1 MDWVTEYI
9 EEFQYF
15 AIALVLFLAG
25 LGVPIP
31 EDIPLIYGG
40 VMAGQGKLNV
50 TIHFLVSMIFILVG
64 DTCLYFIGKKLAKKK
79 QAADLNGKEIDSQEG
94 SRFDKLIKPET
105 RAKVQSY
112 FDRYGSWA
120 VFFGRFVAGIRG
132 AVFLTAG
139 LTGFPLKRFL
149 ILDGLAALISVP
161 VWIGI
166 GLWFGKRWTVIVD
179 HIKSYQFYV
188 IGGVIVICVA
198 WWLIKRKKKDN
209 QNIA

>member
-1 MDWVTEYI
+1 MEWVIEYI
-9 EEFQYF
+9 EEFQYV

-40 VMAGQGKLNV
+40 VMAGQGKLDV
-50 TIHFLVSMIFILVG
+50 TIHFLVSMVFILIG
-64 DTCLYFIGKKLAKKK
+64 DTCLYFIGKKLAQKNKNNHSE
-79 QAADLNGKEIDSQEG
+79 LNTDAQEK
-94 SRFDKLIKPET
+94 SRFDKLVKPEMQ
-105 RAKVQSY
+105 AKVQGY

-149 ILDGLAALISVP
+149 VLDGLAALVSVP
-161 VWIGI
+161 VWIAI

-179 HIKSYQFYV
+179 LIKSYQMYV
-188 IGGVIVICVA
+188 VGAVIFIAVA
-198 WWLIKRKKKDN
+198 WWLVKRKRKAVI
-209 QNIA
+209 Q

>member
-9 EEFQYF
+9 EEFQYV

-40 VMAGQGKLNV
+40 VMAGQGKLDV
-50 TIHFLVSMIFILVG
+50 SIHFLVSMIFILVG
-64 DTCLYFIGKKLAKKK
+64 DTCLYFIGKKLAKNK
-79 QAADLNGKEIDSQEG
+79 QGHQQTADVDSPLDMQTS
-94 SRFDKLIKPET
+94 SRFDKLVKPEM

-120 VFFGRFVAGIRG
+120 VFLGRFVAGVRG

-149 ILDGLAALISVP
+149 VLDGLAALLSVP
-161 VWIGI
+161 IWIAI
-166 GLWFGKRWTVIVD
+166 GYKVGERWTEILESM
-179 HIKSYQFYV
+179 KSYQLYV
-188 IGGVIVICVA
+188 FGGLAVIIVI
-198 WWLIKRKKKDN
+198 WWLIKRKKT
-209 QNIA
+209 